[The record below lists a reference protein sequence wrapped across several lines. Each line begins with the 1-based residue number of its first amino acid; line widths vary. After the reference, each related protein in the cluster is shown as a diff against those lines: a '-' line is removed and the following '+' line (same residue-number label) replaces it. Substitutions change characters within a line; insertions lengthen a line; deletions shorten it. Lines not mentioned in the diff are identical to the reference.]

1 MKIGVDFDNTLV
13 SYDRAFATVGK
24 DVGLLPADFT
34 GGKGAA
40 KRRLCGEE
48 SSTPAW
54 ERLQGLVYGR
64 YIDRAELYAGAAE
77 FLQQCRRHGW
87 QIYIV
92 SHKTILANY
101 DPQTNLHDS
110 ARGWMTR
117 RGFFDQRRLGLG
129 ATQVFFEETR
139 EAKVRRIGELN
150 CDIFIDDL
158 PEVFRHADMPS
169 GCRKILFCTEHSELG
184 TERSGPFECAAN
196 WTEVSAAVFK
206 RS

>member
-1 MKIGVDFDNTLV
+1 MRIGVDFDNTLV

-77 FLQQCRRHGW
+77 FLQQCRRRGW

-92 SHKTILANY
+92 SHKTIPAHY
-101 DPQTNLHDS
+101 DSQTNLHDS
-110 ARGWMTR
+110 ARSWMTR
-117 RGFFDQRRLGLG
+117 RGFFDQRRLGFDT
-129 ATQVFFEETR
+129 ADVFFEITLD
-139 EAKVRRIGELN
+139 AKVRRIGQLN

-158 PEVFRHADMPS
+158 PKVFNHTAMPS
-169 GCRKILFCTEHSELG
+169 SCRKILFCTEHSELG
-184 TERSGPFECAAN
+184 TAGFGAFECAAN
-196 WTEVSAAVFK
+196 WTEVSAAVFQ